1 MNATARTHVT
11 TPTRRPRTHA
21 IRTGT
26 LAALTLALAAT
37 GCSAGPAAS
46 GGAGASSLT
55 ANLGFSGTTI
65 TRNFNPFSLAAT
77 QGTFGF
83 QYEALFDF
91 NILKGG
97 EFKPWLGTKYTWSD
111 GGKKITI
118 DLDKRANWSDG
129 SKLTAA
135 DVVFTMDYVR
145 DNKLPPSWA
154 FDYKKATAA
163 DDHTLEI
170 TFDKPAYSKLDS
182 IGGITPVPKKEWQG
196 RNGKTYTNPNP
207 VGSGPYKLRQYSAQ
221 QLTFQARDNYWK
233 QKNIPVK
240 TVKAP
245 VITQAA
251 EVPKLLSGE
260 LEWSGGVVPDV
271 RKQYISK
278 DPKNHHAW
286 YPTYGGQYMFFNHT
300 KKPFTDV
307 HVRRALSLAVD
318 RTQLLDITNPGMF
331 NTLNLTGL
339 DAKTQGKWIDAKYQD
354 AEQPRAE
361 LAKSLAEFEKA
372 GYTKKDGKLVD
383 GSGKQLSF
391 TIIEVSTWGDAVQF
405 DKVVAS
411 QLEKAGV
418 NVSVKPT
425 DASQLDVK
433 RKKGDF
439 DVLIGGAV
447 YYSTPYNYFKDM
459 LWSGNAGVW
468 TNYGHYKSA
477 KADALI
483 KEMGETGD
491 PAEIKKISAELEGMM
506 VDDVPAA
513 PLITIGVSSEYNSRN
528 WTGWPTAK
536 NPYAQPAPWAGGID
550 AMSILLN
557 LRPVKG

>member
-1 MNATARTHVT
+1 M
-11 TPTRRPRTHA
+11 
-21 IRTGT
+21 
-26 LAALTLALAAT
+26 
-37 GCSAGPAAS
+37 
-46 GGAGASSLT
+46 
-55 ANLGFSGTTI
+55 
-65 TRNFNPFSLAAT
+65 
-77 QGTFGF
+77 
-83 QYEALFDF
+83 
-91 NILKGG
+91 
-97 EFKPWLGTKYTWSD
+97 
-111 GGKKITI
+111 
-118 DLDKRANWSDG
+118 
-129 SKLTAA
+129 
-135 DVVFTMDYVR
+135 
-145 DNKLPPSWA
+145 
-154 FDYKKATAA
+154 
-163 DDHTLEI
+163 
-170 TFDKPAYSKLDS
+170 
-182 IGGITPVPKKEWQG
+182 
-196 RNGKTYTNPNP
+196 
-207 VGSGPYKLRQYSAQ
+207 
-221 QLTFQARDNYWK
+221 
-233 QKNIPVK
+233 
-240 TVKAP
+240 KAP

-300 KKPFTDV
+300 KKPFTNV

-339 DAKTQGKWIDAKYQD
+339 DSRTQGKWIDAKYKD
-354 AEQPRAE
+354 AEQPKAE

-372 GYTKKDGKLVD
+372 GYTRKNGKLVD

-411 QLEKAGV
+411 QLQKAGV

-483 KEMGETGD
+483 KELGETGD
-491 PAEIKKISAELEGMM
+491 QAEIKKISAELEGMM

-550 AMSILLN
+550 SMSILLN
-557 LRPVKG
+557 LRPAKG